1 MTIDDRYRALL
12 DESEQL
18 QASLTRRLEE
28 ARADDPGDAN
38 SVTRLETQVAR
49 ATELI
54 DLLESAV
61 ATAVA
66 AASQPTS

>member
-1 MTIDDRYRALL
+1 VSVDAAG
-12 DESEQL
+12 QL
-18 QASLTRRLEE
+18 QTSLAERLAA
-28 ARADDPGDAN
+28 ARAADPVDAET
-38 SVTRLETQVAR
+38 VAELEGQLAR